1 LLHSKER
8 AKYGAFFILCYV
20 NDALRLL
27 RMREFRI
34 FVIQLTL

>member
-1 LLHSKER
+1 MAR
-8 AKYGAFFILCYV
+8 FFILCSV

-27 RMREFRI
+27 RMCEFRI